1 MPVTQN
7 IAPVT
12 ISFSNTSQGDGLSY
26 LWNFGDGG
34 TSTDANPTH
43 TFQAGA
49 WEVTLTVTN
58 ENGTDVS
65 SAVIVATQPQTI
77 TGPTG
82 EELPSGFSA
91 NDGPPPGFTPGGNNG
106 TQTETNTGNQ
116 NTNNTGQ
123 QTMTGPP
130 PGVVTGGAGG
140 FNP

>member
-43 TFQAGA
+43 TFNAGA

-65 SAVIVATQPQTI
+65 SAVIVATQP
-77 TGPTG
+77 
-82 EELPSGFSA
+82 A
-91 NDGPPPGFTPGGNNG
+91 PPPFVPLGPDGEALPAGFNAGSMLNM
-106 TQTETNTGNQ
+106 GNQ
-116 NTNNTGQ
+116 Q
-123 QTMTGPP
+123 QQQQQQQEQQQNSNSNQGPP
-130 PGVVTGGAGG
+130 PGVFTGGAGG
-140 FNP
+140 FRP